1 MFRSVVLLS
10 IVLCVLL
17 CTGLVYSQTAD
28 SGSAGLTGS
37 GSVPAIPAVPA
48 AVLAS
53 SGSAPVTQ
61 AQIGQL
67 NQSLKDLAEEV
78 KKLREQVNAGSGTTA
93 LAGSP
98 KGVAGWQEDRIHDL
112 EERVNDQAV
121 FNRQVARY
129 INGEGGPVAGSGKP
143 AVALPTSGTLRIRN
157 DMATPQ
163 DVVINGRP
171 LVRVDTRSIMN
182 VPVPV
187 GSITTQIRGES
198 ALTWSIGAPNYTQEI
213 IIAPASRN
221 PLDTTP
227 PRWLYDPL
235 TGSYVV
241 AR

>member
-1 MFRSVVLLS
+1 M
-10 IVLCVLL
+10 
-17 CTGLVYSQTAD
+17 
-28 SGSAGLTGS
+28 
-37 GSVPAIPAVPA
+37 PAIPAVPA
-48 AVLAS
+48 AVLS
-53 SGSAPVTQ
+53 PSNSAPVTQ
-61 AQIGQL
+61 AQIEQL

-78 KKLREQVNAGSGTTA
+78 KKLREQVNAGSGTAA

-98 KGVAGWQEDRIHDL
+98 KGAAGWQEDRIHDL

-129 INGEGGPVAGSGKP
+129 INGEGGPVPGSEKP
-143 AVALPTSGTLRIRN
+143 AVVLPKSGTLRIRN

-163 DVVINGRP
+163 DVVINGGP
-171 LVRVDTRSIMN
+171 LVRVDTHSILN

-187 GSITTQIRGES
+187 GSITTQIRGEA

-221 PLDTTP
+221 PLDTTTS
-227 PRWLYDPL
+227 RWLYDPL
-235 TGSYVV
+235 TGSYVI